1 MRVMCTKCGKVIT
14 CYDTDKSVFCN
25 ECGNNFLI
33 EDGANLLNKQYKAY
47 IDRANRFAYQLYDHE
62 KAIHEFQEALKIKP
76 NDFTCVL
83 GIILSTLSYQKL
95 DDLKF
100 NQVQE
105 ILNSYYIDLNGENT
119 FLYLNL
125 VDDIIKQIHVFYSSI
140 RGKFMKEGKFINEQY
155 LRYYR
160 DGLDDILSTLNYLK
174 ENFEICD
181 EVEFKEFNESNNIPL
196 KVDEEIKV
204 AEERKKDVYAVSDEQ
219 IELEDLTLVE
229 VTDEQRSLIKRVY
242 LALGLSLLV
251 AIGIIIAAAITKINY
266 IYIGLILPA
275 AFLFFVISRFR
286 KKSGV

>member
-105 ILNSYYIDLNGENT
+105 ILNSYDIALNGENT

-196 KVDEEIKV
+196 KVDDEIKA
-204 AEERKKDVYAVSDEQ
+204 AEERKKDVYSVSDKQ

>member
-1 MRVMCTKCGKVIT
+1 MRVICTKCGKVIT

-105 ILNSYYIDLNGENT
+105 ILNSYDIALNGENT

-204 AEERKKDVYAVSDEQ
+204 AEERKKDVYLVSDEQ

-242 LALGLSLLV
+242 FALGLSLLV